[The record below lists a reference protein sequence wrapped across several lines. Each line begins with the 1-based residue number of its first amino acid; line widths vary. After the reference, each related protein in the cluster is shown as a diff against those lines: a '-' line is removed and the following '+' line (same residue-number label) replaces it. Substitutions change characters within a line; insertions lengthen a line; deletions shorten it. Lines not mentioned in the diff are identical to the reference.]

1 MPFSSWNPS
10 FFSKS
15 VEGGGGGGVGSRY
28 EHMCPFYSSVI
39 FILKY
44 EFSKLSLMTDCRTF
58 LRPPTSPRGGG
69 KQTTIQSQVTMPTG
83 TRSLDKRTLAS
94 LVLVKHLGEADR
106 RNM

>member
-10 FFSKS
+10 FFRR
-15 VEGGGGGGVGSRY
+15 VGRGGGGGG
-28 EHMCPFYSSVI
+28 CPFYSSVI

-44 EFSKLSLMTDCRTF
+44 EFSKLSVMTDCRTF